1 MAGAS
6 FSKLSVNL
14 RVIVGSTAV
23 RLPVAS
29 EGTPGRTAASH
40 INLGPNI
47 IYVGGTNA
55 VTAGG
60 VGTAGKGFPVNVG
73 ESLPLEMGGTEV
85 WAITVSGTADVRI
98 LEAI

>member
-1 MAGAS
+1 MAGAT

-14 RVIVGSTAV
+14 RVIVGTSATL
-23 RLPVAS
+23 LPTINT
-29 EGTPGRTAASH
+29 GTKGRIAASH

-47 IYVGGTNA
+47 IYIGGTNA

-60 VGTAGKGFPVNVG
+60 VGTAGLGFPVGVG
-73 ESLPLEMGGTEV
+73 ESIPLEMSGTDV
-85 WAITVSGTADVRI
+85 WARTVTGTADVRI

>member
-1 MAGAS
+1 MVGAA

-23 RLPVAS
+23 RIPTVS
-29 EGTPGRTAASH
+29 EGTSGRVAASH
-40 INLGPNI
+40 INLGPSI

-60 VGTAGKGFPVNVG
+60 VGTAGKGFPVGVG
-73 ESLPLEMGGTEV
+73 ESLPLDMSGTEV
-85 WAITVSGTADVRI
+85 WAKTVSGTADVRI
-98 LEAI
+98 LEGI